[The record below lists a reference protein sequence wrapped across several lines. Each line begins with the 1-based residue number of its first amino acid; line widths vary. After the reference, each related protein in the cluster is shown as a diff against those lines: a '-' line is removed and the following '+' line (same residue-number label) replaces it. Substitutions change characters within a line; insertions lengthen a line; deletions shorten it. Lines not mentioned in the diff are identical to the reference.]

1 MVCDVT
7 DFCAIAHMARSA
19 AREVILIW
27 LLYSIIHR
35 TTDRYYFCSKLIWN
49 MQIYHVHPKEMALC
63 IKIQV
68 EIIILYSTGNRF
80 KCIAIHI
87 VKKYKFTI
95 FAKIYKLRQLLL
107 GNTLKT
113 TLKYH
118 THYIYLFIFNVHC
131 RIRKRTLASP

>member
-1 MVCDVT
+1 MKH
-7 DFCAIAHMARSA
+7 ANLS
-19 AREVILIW
+19 
-27 LLYSIIHR
+27 
-35 TTDRYYFCSKLIWN
+35 CSSKGN
-49 MQIYHVHPKEMALC
+49 GTVYQNT
-63 IKIQV
+63 QV

-95 FAKIYKLRQLLL
+95 FAKIYKLKQLLL
-107 GNTLKT
+107 GNTLKM

-118 THYIYLFIFNVHC
+118 THCIYLFIFNVHC